1 MVISTGNVLLA
12 QKIRLL
18 ISSYGWFLL
27 HLWPSTKTD
36 PNVFHFTGRFKI
48 KRMMQAR
55 ILHKNTPARSCWR
68 LMWIID
74 SRTWIYHGLP
84 AVNRGKKDIVDANET
99 VKVADHDFSKV
110 SIFPNAVLILICP
123 YAEYQFNNNID
134 LEDED
139 CFTVIIR
146 PCFF

>member
-1 MVISTGNVLLA
+1 MIFLVVWDDRRNTAVTKGGVVVNMTISL
-12 QKIRLL
+12 
-18 ISSYGWFLL
+18 SYA
-27 HLWPSTKTD
+27 D
-36 PNVFHFTGRFKI
+36 
-48 KRMMQAR
+48 
-55 ILHKNTPARSCWR
+55 
-68 LMWIID
+68 
-74 SRTWIYHGLP
+74 
-84 AVNRGKKDIVDANET
+84 ET

-139 CFTVIIR
+139 SFTVIIL